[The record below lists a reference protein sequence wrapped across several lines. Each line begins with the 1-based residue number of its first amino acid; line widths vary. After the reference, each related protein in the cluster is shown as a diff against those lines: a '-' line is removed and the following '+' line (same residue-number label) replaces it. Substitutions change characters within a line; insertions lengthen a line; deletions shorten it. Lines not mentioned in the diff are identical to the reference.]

1 MGGGKGSSSV
11 SASPYEESLAKMA
24 EELYSQTSG
33 MRGNLIG
40 ELEQVSSGQYDPTK
54 SAMFSPMFA
63 QAKQGVESQYG
74 LAKEN
79 ILANTARG
87 GAQTGSLA
95 NLEMSRAGQAS
106 ELPAMISQNIL
117 SDMMGKTY
125 GVAFGTP
132 QQSMSGLGTVAS
144 TFGQKQSQAMA
155 SDSAENAA
163 KYQAIGL
170 GAGGFLG
177 GK

>member
-1 MGGGKGSSSV
+1 MGGGKNKAQS
-11 SASPYEESLAKMA
+11 SPYEDSLAKMA

-106 ELPAMISQNIL
+106 ELPSTISMNVL
-117 SDMMGKTY
+117 NDMLGKTY
-125 GVAFGTP
+125 GAAFGTP
-132 QQSMSGLGTVAS
+132 QQSMAGLGTAAS

-155 SDSAENAA
+155 ANSAENAA
-163 KYQAIGL
+163 KYQAIGKA
-170 GAGGFLG
+170 AGGL
-177 GK
+177 